1 MKEPIANHDV
11 TRYSWKSGFST
22 YGKDGFALAES
33 DRFERCWCCPKSL
46 GEGTFR
52 RVKIREGFELW
63 IADCLFMREA
73 YFSFHDSPSL
83 LLFGFYLSGH
93 YEAIVGRRKKMP
105 LEFYGEQQYLMYVNE
120 PDGVGQVK
128 AGMPLRSVSIVISPE
143 RLFYYFEDD
152 MALLPSVVRRIV
164 EKKGDEI
171 FLRIKDI
178 TPAMHV
184 ALRQIVDCPYRGVTR
199 KLFFESRSLE
209 LIAYQLKQLSVSE
222 PPPARRSSIM
232 HPGDRNRTEF
242 ARNLLLRNLDAPP
255 NLNELAEA
263 TGMSHPKLNRC
274 FRQMF
279 GTTVFQY
286 LKHERLQ
293 QARFM
298 IEDQGLTV
306 TETAYSVGYSSLSH
320 FAKAYK
326 HHFGISPGADFRRKR
341 AVEK

>member
-1 MKEPIANHDV
+1 MKEPTANHDV

-33 DRFERCWCCPKSL
+33 DRFERCWHCPKGL

-52 RVKIREGFELW
+52 RVEIREGFELW
-63 IADCLFMREA
+63 IADCLFRQEA
-73 YFSFHDSPSL
+73 YFSFDDNPSL
-83 LLFGFYLSGH
+83 FLFGFCLSGH
-93 YEAIVGRRKKMP
+93 SEAVVGCRKKMP
-105 LEFYGEQQYLMYVNE
+105 LEFYGEQQYLMYINE
-120 PDGVGQVK
+120 AGGIGQVK
-128 AGMPLRSVSIVISPE
+128 AGMPLRSVTVVISPE
-143 RLFYYFEDD
+143 RLFSYFEDD
-152 MALLPSVVRRIV
+152 IALLPPVVRQIV
-164 EKKGDEI
+164 EKKGEDI
-171 FLRIKDI
+171 FLRIKNI
-178 TPAMHV
+178 TPAMYV

-209 LIAYQLKQLSVSE
+209 LIAYQLKQLSVSG
-222 PPPARRSSIM
+222 PPPARRPHVM
-232 HPGDRNRTEF
+232 HPGDRDRTEF

-255 NLNELAEA
+255 NLNELAEV

-286 LKHERLQ
+286 LKHERLK
-293 QARFM
+293 QARLM
-298 IEDQGLTV
+298 IEGQGLTV

-341 AVEK
+341 SC